1 MGITMSNR
9 NSNRG
14 FTLIEIMVAL
24 AIVAILMSIAVPSFR
39 DASLSSQLRSAANN
53 LVASATV
60 ARSEAFKRNTPMTM
74 CVSPGNSDSC
84 STTGSWEQGWIVMAG
99 STVIAKQSEL
109 PDGYKIIAASDI
121 KTFQFQPTG
130 ASTTASTLTIC
141 RATPNAGN
149 QERVVTINAAGK
161 VSVRTTNTGT
171 CT

>member
-1 MGITMSNR
+1 MSNR
-9 NSNRG
+9 NAIKG
-14 FTLIEIMVAL
+14 FTLIEILVAL

-39 DASLSSQLRSAANN
+39 DASLSSQLRSVANN
-53 LVASATV
+53 LVASAAV
-60 ARSEAFKRNTPMTM
+60 ARSEAFKRNAPMTM
-74 CVSPGNSDSC
+74 CVSTGGTSC

-99 STVIAKQSEL
+99 STVIATQSAL
-109 PDGYKIIAASDI
+109 PAGYKINAASSI

-130 ASTTASTLTIC
+130 ASTTASTLTVC

>member
-1 MGITMSNR
+1 MNDRRTHE
-9 NSNRG
+9 G

-39 DASLSSQLRSAANN
+39 NASLSSQLRSVANN

-60 ARSEAFKRNTPMTM
+60 ARSEAFKRNATMTL
-74 CVSPGNSDSC
+74 CVSTNGTSC
-84 STTGSWEQGWIVMAG
+84 STTANWEQGWIVTTGTA
-99 STVIAKQSEL
+99 VIATQSAI
-109 PDGYKIIAASDI
+109 PAGYKVNAASSV
-121 KTFQFQPTG
+121 KSFQFQPTG

-141 RATPNAGN
+141 RVTPDVGS
-149 QERVVTINAAGK
+149 QERIVAINAAGK